1 MPTECAE
8 SGCPNQTDAGLCQD
22 CAAELKYGTSS
33 RNYTA
38 DGHRVELRDSEPRD
52 DDSHAGV
59 VAAQLSEAD
68 AETRAEL
75 EEDDR

>member
-8 SGCPNQTDAGLCQD
+8 NGCTELTNSGLCEM
-22 CAAELKYGTSS
+22 CSAELKYGTSS

-38 DGHRVELRDSEPRD
+38 DGQRVELRDSESTE

-59 VAAQLSEAD
+59 VAAQLAEAD